1 MKKITSGIVALLL
14 LSSLLFFACKK
25 EKPETCGAE
34 LAIKATAFEA
44 KAIAFQKKSQTGGYN
59 KPECAALR
67 VEAVALIAEVKACP
81 QTSSN
86 AELIAE
92 LDELEAEFI
101 CP

>member
-1 MKKITSGIVALLL
+1 MKKFTSIFITLFLMGT
-14 LSSLLFFACKK
+14 LLFIACKK

>member
-1 MKKITSGIVALLL
+1 MKKFTSIFITLFLMGT
-14 LSSLLFFACKK
+14 LLFIACKK

-86 AELIAE
+86 VELIAE
-92 LDELEAEFI
+92 LDELKAEFT